1 MSRQSILDKLTL
13 NHETQIKKTL
23 EDLEAQI
30 ISDIA
35 EHKRLLST
43 QPFSPEL
50 LRQKTAITI
59 QLRNDFKKQFQ
70 NIFLAESDSLIRE
83 YDQLVGEFMKEFGK
97 LNIPDKFK
105 NLTKVDLDTISAL
118 KTQTFQGF
126 EEVANTYLT
135 EINTN
140 VYQNVIGGRSFDDMV
155 RDISGKLTGAVDAAG
170 RPMSSHAGQLAHDSI
185 MQFDAQFVKA
195 KASSA
200 GLTHFRYAGTP
211 ITTTR
216 DFCLR
221 HIGQVYSEEEIRSI
235 WSGSWTGKSS
245 GDPFVVRGGYRC
257 RHTWNPVDPDWF
269 EKEEKKKEEKPIKN
283 IFGDVADSE
292 KNLLKEAFGNKV
304 NPITKVISTIPALK
318 KFKREGGGF
327 YRSSEDLLNM
337 GSNHA
342 DNIEQLRTFI
352 HEYGHRIDRQLGAIY
367 LKDKSLLKKYG
378 KNTKQKII
386 DTNFQSISHL
396 QIQSLIDD
404 TKILTKD
411 LKKRKDAF
419 FLENKRVQMDAPDL
433 VTKRVEREKFFKNLN
448 LKEKVILS
456 DDEIKDYLKFN
467 KRSYGQEQIYKFK
480 LKLKHKIFDS
490 YGGQYDSQFTT
501 AFNDYIGSI
510 TKETIGAGHGKYY
523 YNQSPNIIKDG
534 VRTFTHRQ
542 SLEAFANYTQMTY
555 DLNTVT
561 PVMNMNVR
569 NIEKKLMEYY
579 AKNTTNSFNNFIKE
593 FDKL

>member
-35 EHKRLLST
+35 EHKKLLST

-70 NIFLAESDSLIRE
+70 NTFLAESDSLIRE

-97 LNIPDKFK
+97 LDIPDKFK

-155 RDISGKLTGAVDAAG
+155 RDISGKLTGGVDAAG

-200 GLTHFRYAGTP
+200 GLTHFRYAGTA

-216 DFCLR
+216 DFCQR

-257 RHTWNPVDPDWF
+257 RHTWNPVDPDWLK
-269 EKEEKKKEEKPIKN
+269 KEEKKQEEKPI
-283 IFGDVADSE
+283 VAS
-292 KNLLKEAFGNKV
+292 KSTVQNVVISSLLNRGSKTTRQAYDDDFNSQLTDQQKIIVNKFDK
-304 NPITKVISTIPALK
+304 PKVIKNGKSGYYKSGSQELSAELNSIDKASFRRKAYALDDK
-318 KFKREGGGF
+318 GVKSFVI
-327 YRSSEDLLNM
+327 
-337 GSNHA
+337 A
-342 DNIEQLRTFI
+342 
-352 HEYGHRIDRQLGAIY
+352 HEYGHHLDFITKKDGWWSSTNADFRKAIER
-367 LKDKSLLKKYG
+367 DKRKFKGTNNPDLTG
-378 KNTKQKII
+378 KNAEGYYVI
-386 DTNFQSISHL
+386 DSSELQS
-396 QIQSLIDD
+396 
-404 TKILTKD
+404 
-411 LKKRKDAF
+411 F
-419 FLENKRVQMDAPDL
+419 
-433 VTKRVEREKFFKNLN
+433 
-448 LKEKVILS
+448 
-456 DDEIKDYLKFN
+456 
-467 KRSYGQEQIYKFK
+467 
-480 LKLKHKIFDS
+480 
-490 YGGQYDSQFTT
+490 
-501 AFNDYIGSI
+501 
-510 TKETIGAGHGKYY
+510 
-523 YNQSPNIIKDG
+523 
-534 VRTFTHRQ
+534 
-542 SLEAFANYTQMTY
+542 
-555 DLNTVT
+555 
-561 PVMNMNVR
+561 
-569 NIEKKLMEYY
+569 
-579 AKNTTNSFNNFIKE
+579 
-593 FDKL
+593 FDKLATKKSFDIYRGNTKIANQPISVLKGDGFGEVSDIVDALTSGRFRKNYKMWGHSESYWRKLGHMEKEIFANLFAIRHNKKAYSLAKEIIPNTVKEFEKRLAVLEKM

>member
-35 EHKRLLST
+35 EHKKLLST

-70 NIFLAESDSLIRE
+70 NTFLAESDSLIRE

-97 LNIPDKFK
+97 LDIPDKFK

-155 RDISGKLTGAVDAAG
+155 RDISGKLTGGVDAAG

-200 GLTHFRYAGTP
+200 GLTHFRYAGTA

-216 DFCLR
+216 DFCQR

-257 RHTWNPVDPDWF
+257 RHTWNPVDPDWL
-269 EKEEKKKEEKPIKN
+269 EKEEKKKEEKPI
-283 IFGDVADSE
+283 VAS
-292 KNLLKEAFGNKV
+292 KSTVQNVVISSLLNRGSKTTRQAYDDDFNSQLTDQQKIIVNKFDK
-304 NPITKVISTIPALK
+304 PKVIKNGKSGYYKSGSQELSAELNSIDKASFRRKAYALDDK
-318 KFKREGGGF
+318 GVKSFVI
-327 YRSSEDLLNM
+327 
-337 GSNHA
+337 A
-342 DNIEQLRTFI
+342 
-352 HEYGHRIDRQLGAIY
+352 HEYGHHLDFITKKDGWWSSTNADFRKAIER
-367 LKDKSLLKKYG
+367 DKRKFKGTNNPDLTG
-378 KNTKQKII
+378 KNAEGYYVI
-386 DTNFQSISHL
+386 DSSELQS
-396 QIQSLIDD
+396 
-404 TKILTKD
+404 
-411 LKKRKDAF
+411 F
-419 FLENKRVQMDAPDL
+419 
-433 VTKRVEREKFFKNLN
+433 
-448 LKEKVILS
+448 
-456 DDEIKDYLKFN
+456 
-467 KRSYGQEQIYKFK
+467 
-480 LKLKHKIFDS
+480 
-490 YGGQYDSQFTT
+490 
-501 AFNDYIGSI
+501 
-510 TKETIGAGHGKYY
+510 
-523 YNQSPNIIKDG
+523 
-534 VRTFTHRQ
+534 
-542 SLEAFANYTQMTY
+542 
-555 DLNTVT
+555 
-561 PVMNMNVR
+561 
-569 NIEKKLMEYY
+569 
-579 AKNTTNSFNNFIKE
+579 
-593 FDKL
+593 FDKLATKKSFDIYRGNTKIANQPISVLKGDGFGEVSDIVDALTSGRFRKNYKMWGHSESYWRKLGHMEKEIFANLFAIRHNKKAYSLAKEIIPNTVKEFEKRLAVLEKM

>member
-83 YDQLVGEFMKEFGK
+83 YDQVVGEFMKEFGK

-155 RDISGKLTGAVDAAG
+155 RDISGKLTGAVDVAG

-200 GLTHFRYAGTP
+200 GLTHFRYAGTSL
-211 ITTTR
+211 TTTR
-216 DFCLR
+216 DFCQR

-257 RHTWNPVDPDWF
+257 RHTWKPVDPDWL
-269 EKEEKKKEEKPIKN
+269 EKEEKPKKKPKKNISSLSNPIKEKDITILPKSVVATELTKQITKNAKDKRYPYDDIRNRPVSRFQTTN
-283 IFGDVADSE
+283 IGKIIGLDKLDDEIATKLLVIMQELDDLAIKYNVPKLRSININARQSSIMSMGDGNLKINYKYFNKKNPSE
-292 KNLLKEAFGNKV
+292 KIQVLSDIKEVGLAK
-304 NPITKVISTIPALK
+304 T
-318 KFKREGGGF
+318 FKLG
-327 YRSSEDLLNM
+327 DDV
-337 GSNHA
+337 SNE
-342 DNIEQLRTFI
+342 II
-352 HEYGHRIDRQLGAIY
+352 
-367 LKDKSLLKKYG
+367 KYG
-378 KNTKQKII
+378 IYQSAKRIKIIKDSWKRPYNAFYYEDNDFDKMRSILYHEFGHQVHQMKNVEWRKLNTGYVHKVPVENALNKFIPTISKSSASRYSAKNTKEWFAE
-386 DTNFQSISHL
+386 NF
-396 QIQSLIDD
+396 SLYHMG
-404 TKILTKD
+404 KKD
-411 LKKRKDAF
+411 LVDPRF
-419 FLENKRVQMDAPDL
+419 IEFLEN
-433 VTKRVEREKFFKNLN
+433 E
-448 LKEKVILS
+448 
-456 DDEIKDYLKFN
+456 
-467 KRSYGQEQIYKFK
+467 
-480 LKLKHKIFDS
+480 
-490 YGGQYDSQFTT
+490 
-501 AFNDYIGSI
+501 
-510 TKETIGAGHGKYY
+510 
-523 YNQSPNIIKDG
+523 
-534 VRTFTHRQ
+534 
-542 SLEAFANYTQMTY
+542 
-555 DLNTVT
+555 
-561 PVMNMNVR
+561 VM
-569 NIEKKLMEYY
+569 K
-579 AKNTTNSFNNFIKE
+579 
-593 FDKL
+593 

>member
-35 EHKRLLST
+35 EHKKLLST

-70 NIFLAESDSLIRE
+70 NTFLAESDSLIRE

-155 RDISGKLTGAVDAAG
+155 RDISGKLTGGVDAAG

-200 GLTHFRYAGTP
+200 GLTHFRYAGTA

-216 DFCLR
+216 DFCQR

-257 RHTWNPVDPDWF
+257 RHTWNPVDPDWL
-269 EKEEKKKEEKPIKN
+269 EKEEKKKEEKPI
-283 IFGDVADSE
+283 VAS
-292 KNLLKEAFGNKV
+292 KSTVQNVVISSLLNRGSKTTRQAYDDDFNSQLTDQQKIIVNKFDK
-304 NPITKVISTIPALK
+304 PKVIKNGKSGYYKSGSQELSAELNSIDKASFRRKAYALDDK
-318 KFKREGGGF
+318 GVKSFVI
-327 YRSSEDLLNM
+327 
-337 GSNHA
+337 A
-342 DNIEQLRTFI
+342 
-352 HEYGHRIDRQLGAIY
+352 HEYGHHLDFITKKDGWWSSTNADFRKAIER
-367 LKDKSLLKKYG
+367 DKRKFKGTNNPDLTG
-378 KNTKQKII
+378 KNAEGYYVI
-386 DTNFQSISHL
+386 DSSELQS
-396 QIQSLIDD
+396 
-404 TKILTKD
+404 
-411 LKKRKDAF
+411 F
-419 FLENKRVQMDAPDL
+419 
-433 VTKRVEREKFFKNLN
+433 
-448 LKEKVILS
+448 
-456 DDEIKDYLKFN
+456 
-467 KRSYGQEQIYKFK
+467 
-480 LKLKHKIFDS
+480 
-490 YGGQYDSQFTT
+490 
-501 AFNDYIGSI
+501 
-510 TKETIGAGHGKYY
+510 
-523 YNQSPNIIKDG
+523 
-534 VRTFTHRQ
+534 
-542 SLEAFANYTQMTY
+542 
-555 DLNTVT
+555 
-561 PVMNMNVR
+561 
-569 NIEKKLMEYY
+569 
-579 AKNTTNSFNNFIKE
+579 
-593 FDKL
+593 FDKLATKKSFDIYRGNTKIANQPISVLKGDGFGEVSDIVDALTSGRFRKNYKMWGHSESYWRKLGHMEKEIFANLFAIRHNKKAYSLAKEIIPNTVKEFEKRLAVLEKM

>member
-35 EHKRLLST
+35 EHKKLLST

-70 NIFLAESDSLIRE
+70 NTFLAESDSLIRE

-97 LNIPDKFK
+97 LDIPDKFK

-155 RDISGKLTGAVDAAG
+155 RDISGKLTGAVDVAG

-200 GLTHFRYAGTP
+200 GLTHFRYAGTA

-216 DFCLR
+216 DFCQR

-257 RHTWNPVDPDWF
+257 RHTWNPVNPDW
-269 EKEEKKKEEKPIKN
+269 
-283 IFGDVADSE
+283 
-292 KNLLKEAFGNKV
+292 
-304 NPITKVISTIPALK
+304 
-318 KFKREGGGF
+318 
-327 YRSSEDLLNM
+327 
-337 GSNHA
+337 
-342 DNIEQLRTFI
+342 
-352 HEYGHRIDRQLGAIY
+352 
-367 LKDKSLLKKYG
+367 
-378 KNTKQKII
+378 
-386 DTNFQSISHL
+386 
-396 QIQSLIDD
+396 
-404 TKILTKD
+404 
-411 LKKRKDAF
+411 
-419 FLENKRVQMDAPDL
+419 
-433 VTKRVEREKFFKNLN
+433 
-448 LKEKVILS
+448 
-456 DDEIKDYLKFN
+456 
-467 KRSYGQEQIYKFK
+467 
-480 LKLKHKIFDS
+480 
-490 YGGQYDSQFTT
+490 
-501 AFNDYIGSI
+501 
-510 TKETIGAGHGKYY
+510 
-523 YNQSPNIIKDG
+523 
-534 VRTFTHRQ
+534 
-542 SLEAFANYTQMTY
+542 LEAE
-555 DLNTVT
+555 D
-561 PVMNMNVR
+561 
-569 NIEKKLMEYY
+569 EE
-579 AKNTTNSFNNFIKE
+579 
-593 FDKL
+593 